1 MEKKQAMLIG
11 EAILKSLR
19 FSILTHY
26 ATYLSYSIARL
37 IACQMATEKTPGA
50 EILYLG
56 TNVHILQLA
65 PASSASIKSIWKH
78 N

>member
-11 EAILKSLR
+11 EAILKSLQ

-37 IACQMATEKTPGA
+37 IACQMATEKTLGA
-50 EILYLG
+50 EMAYI
-56 TNVHILQLA
+56 NAAQDN
-65 PASSASIKSIWKH
+65 SSSPSVAQPRQKVRHW
-78 N
+78 

>member
-11 EAILKSLR
+11 EAILKSLQ

-37 IACQMATEKTPGA
+37 IACKMATEKTLGA

-56 TNVHILQLA
+56 TDVHILQLA